1 MKEGRSI
8 LPRADTLDMACNNL
22 RALVR
27 LVPTLEDR
35 ERAAALQWEAMKN
48 KKVKHVRRDR

>member
-1 MKEGRSI
+1 MKGGRSI

-48 KKVKHVRRDR
+48 KKVKHVRKG